1 MLEKI
6 GYGLLAIVLVAYLV
20 AILVG
25 MIAAWPIGIFG
36 FIAIA
41 GFGALFIKVLKE
53 RLANSE
59 DDYYSKNIHQ

>member
-53 RLANSE
+53 RLENSE